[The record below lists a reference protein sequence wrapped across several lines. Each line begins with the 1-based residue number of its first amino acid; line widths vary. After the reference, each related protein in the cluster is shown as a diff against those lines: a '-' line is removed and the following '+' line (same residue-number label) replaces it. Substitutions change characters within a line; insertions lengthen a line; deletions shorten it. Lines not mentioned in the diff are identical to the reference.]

1 MYMFYKYM
9 VYPDGF
15 HTAYSERRPDG
26 TVLFI
31 MEWPSES
38 GMGTARCT
46 LPSMEWDQ
54 LVGGE
59 DEMLAWLKAFV
70 AKNYELINEMADD
83 VPEGQRA
90 EHGSLA
96 YA

>member
-1 MYMFYKYM
+1 MFYKYM

-15 HTAYSERRPDG
+15 HTAYSERQPDG
-26 TVLFI
+26 SVYFM
-31 MEWPSES
+31 MEWPSQS

-54 LVGGE
+54 LAAVD

-70 AKNYELINEMADD
+70 DKNYDLINEMADD
-83 VPEGQRA
+83 VTEG
-90 EHGSLA
+90 EHVERGSLA